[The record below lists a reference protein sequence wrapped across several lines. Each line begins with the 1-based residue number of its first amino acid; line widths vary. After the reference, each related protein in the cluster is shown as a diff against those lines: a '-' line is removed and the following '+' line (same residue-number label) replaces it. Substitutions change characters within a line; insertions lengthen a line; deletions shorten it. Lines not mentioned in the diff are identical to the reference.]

1 VAYLLEN
8 GIDPRNIL
16 QLTFTNK
23 AAREL
28 LGSRGEF
35 VAGRCQRDFGAGRST
50 PWATEFCAGTGA
62 RLVIRAGSPSWTAKT
77 RRI

>member
-8 GIDPRNIL
+8 GIAPRNIL
-16 QLTFTNK
+16 LLTFANK
-23 AAREL
+23 AAREM

-35 VAGRCQRDFGAGRST
+35 VAGRMPAEFWDGTFHAV
-50 PWATEFCAGTGA
+50 ATEFCAGTGA